1 MATVVRNDLAVRNT
15 AWRADA
21 LELLDAAVAGLEG
34 ESRAGQI
41 ELARAVAEAME
52 AGHHLVAEA
61 PTGSGKSL
69 AYLAPAV
76 ASGLKVVVATS
87 TIALQSQLV
96 NKDLPA
102 LRRHGSVPFTFALLK
117 GRSNYVCRAKLR
129 AAARPDALFDQP
141 VIGAFPKQ
149 LERLEAFAK
158 ESETG
163 DKAEIDDAI
172 ADSSWAAVS
181 CTAMECPGRTN
192 CSDGDDCFAEKARER
207 AHGVDI
213 LVVNHALYCA
223 HLSSHG
229 NVLPEHDLV
238 ILDEAHA
245 FADNATSAFGADLS
259 PDVLI
264 RLSGMLARA
273 GVEPNLVDALANSAK
288 HLGNVVEKRE
298 GRVEVPNDEQ
308 LSSALVSAAERL
320 SAANAKLAKAETDGA
335 KRASQLAVAR
345 LEVLRRL
352 GAPAEEDVVWIE
364 KGRSSYRIRVAPV
377 TVGGPLGSNLLD
389 SLPVIAVSATLGG
402 APPFA
407 GFAFHMGFDPAA
419 PPGTWGEQDDNG
431 ERDSHTGR
439 GYVPLQTP
447 SSFDWKE
454 QGLLY
459 VGKDLPDP
467 GRARDA
473 WIEQAGDRLCRLVN
487 AAGGRAL
494 VLCTSHAN
502 VRTFSELLR
511 ERTTHDVLAQGDA
524 DVGRLTRSFIEDETS
539 VLVGTRSF
547 WQGIDAPG
555 VSCVLVVIDRIP
567 FPSPGEPLHAARQ
580 ERATALGLN
589 AFATVD
595 LPAAALVLAQG
606 AGRLIRTR
614 NDRGV
619 VAVLDSRLANRPYR
633 QQLLTAMPALRRSV
647 DLEEA
652 CAFLEQAAAQVPA
665 SREREFAL
673 PPVEHTGKDLFS
685 IRNEFACPACGVEP
699 GARCEDEHG
708 FTMAFLHDARLA
720 EALDA

>member
-1 MATVVRNDLAVRNT
+1 
-15 AWRADA
+15 
-21 LELLDAAVAGLEG
+21 LELLDAAVSGLDG
-34 ESRAGQI
+34 ETRDGQRT
-41 ELARAVAEAME
+41 LATAVAEAMDH
-52 AGHHLVAEA
+52 GHHLVAEA

-96 NKDLPA
+96 GKDLPA
-102 LRRHGSVPFTFALLK
+102 LLRHGSVPFTFALLK

-129 AAARPDALFDQP
+129 AASKPDALFEQM
-141 VIGAFPKQ
+141 VVASFSQQ
-149 LERLEAFAK
+149 LEQLEAFAE
-158 ESETG
+158 ESDTG
-163 DKAEIDDAI
+163 DRSEIADAI

-181 CTAMECPGRTN
+181 CTSMECPGRTN
-192 CSDGDDCFAEKARER
+192 CADGDNCFAELARDR
-207 AHGVDI
+207 ARGVDI

-259 PDVLI
+259 PEILV

-273 GVEPNLVDALANSAK
+273 GVEPKAVDALANAAK
-288 HLGNVVEKRE
+288 HLANVVDKRE
-298 GRVEVPNDEQ
+298 GRVDVPSDEQ
-308 LSSALVSAAERL
+308 LSSALRGAAERL
-320 SAANAKLAKAETDGA
+320 ATASSKLKTADNDNAKRTA
-335 KRASQLAVAR
+335 QLATAR

-364 KGRSSYRIRVAPV
+364 KVRDRRRIRVAPV
-377 TVGGPLGSNLLD
+377 SVGGPVGSYLLD
-389 SLPVIAVSATLGG
+389 ARPVIAVSATLGG
-402 APPFA
+402 EPPFP
-407 GFAFHMGFDPAA
+407 GFAFGMGFDPKAE
-419 PPGTWGEQDDNG
+419 PGTWGETDDDG
-431 ERDSHTGR
+431 HRESKAGR
-439 GYVPLQTP
+439 GYVALQTP

-459 VGKDLPDP
+459 VGRDLPDP
-467 GRARDA
+467 GRANDA

-494 VLCTSHAN
+494 VLCTSHAS
-502 VRTFSELLR
+502 VRRFADLLR

-524 DVGRLTRSFIEDETS
+524 DVGRLTRSFVEDETS

-567 FPSPGEPLHAARQ
+567 FPSPGDPLHAARR
-580 ERATALGLN
+580 ERAAGLGLN
-589 AFATVD
+589 SFAVVD

-614 NDRGV
+614 TDLGV
-619 VAVLDSRLANRPYR
+619 VAVLDSRLANKDYR
-633 QQLLTAMPALRRSV
+633 HQLLTAMPPLKRTV
-647 DLEEA
+647 DLDEA
-652 CAFLEQAAAQVPA
+652 CAFLEGAAVSVPA
-665 SREREFAL
+665 SVARVSAPE
-673 PPVEHTGKDLFS
+673 PVPHTGKDLFT
-685 IRNEFACPACGVEP
+685 IRDTVSCPECGVEA
-699 GARCEDEHG
+699 GKRCVDAGG
-708 FTMAFLHDARLA
+708 FTLAFMHDARLEGA
-720 EALDA
+720 ADA

>member
-1 MATVVRNDLAVRNT
+1 VSHDLAVRSS
-15 AWRADA
+15 WKADGS
-21 LELLDAAVAGLEG
+21 ELLDAAVAGLDG
-34 ESRAGQI
+34 ERRDGQRR
-41 ELARAVAEAME
+41 LATAVVDAMDL
-52 AGHHLVAEA
+52 GHHLVAEA

-102 LRRHGSVPFTFALLK
+102 LLRHGSVPFTFALLK

-129 AAARPDALFDQP
+129 AAAKPDALFDQP
-141 VIGAFPKQ
+141 VVGAFSKQ
-149 LERLEAFAK
+149 LGHLEAFAK

-163 DKAEIDDAI
+163 DRAEVADAI

-181 CTAMECPGRTN
+181 CTSMECPGRSN
-192 CSDGDDCFAEKARER
+192 CADGDDCLAELARER
-207 AHGVDI
+207 AQGVDI

-245 FADNATSAFGADLS
+245 FADNATSAFGADLA
-259 PDVLI
+259 PDILV

-273 GVEPNLVDALANSAK
+273 GVEPKTVDALANAAK
-288 HLGNVVEKRE
+288 HLVNVVETRE
-298 GRVEVPNDEQ
+298 GRVDVRNDEQ
-308 LSSALVSAAERL
+308 LSSALQSAAERL
-320 SAANAKLAKAETDGA
+320 AAANSKLGRPDTDGA

-364 KGRSSYRIRVAPV
+364 KVRNTHRMRVAPV
-377 TVGGPLGSNLLD
+377 TVGGPVGSFLLD
-389 SLPVIAVSATLGG
+389 ARPVIAVSATLGG
-402 APPFA
+402 APPFP
-407 GFAFHMGFDPAA
+407 GFAFAMGFDSKAE
-419 PPGTWGEQDDNG
+419 PGTWGEKNDDG
-431 ERDSHTGR
+431 ERDSQTGR
-439 GYVPLQTP
+439 GYVALQTP

-473 WIEQAGDRLCRLVN
+473 WMEQAGDRLCRLVN

-502 VRTFSELLR
+502 VRTFAELLR

-524 DVGRLTRSFIEDETS
+524 DVGRLTRSFVEDETS

-567 FPSPGEPLHAARQ
+567 FPSPGDPLHSARQ

-606 AGRLIRTR
+606 AGRLIRSR
-614 NDRGV
+614 DDLGV
-619 VAVLDSRLANRPYR
+619 VAVLDSRLANRDYR

-647 DLEEA
+647 DLDEA
-652 CAFLEQAAAQVPA
+652 CAFLEDAASRAPASPRSEPVVPA
-665 SREREFAL
+665 QSA
-673 PPVEHTGKDLFS
+673 VDSTA
-685 IRNEFACPACGVEP
+685 IRNAVGCPECNAEAGD
-699 GARCEDEHG
+699 RCHDDNG
-708 FTMAFLHDARLA
+708 FTMAFLHDARVA
-720 EALDA
+720 AMQDA